1 MTFSE
6 MRRGEKWMTA
16 EERKDHRRFAIA
28 MKKFLKNH
36 GVVFSPLLFFRIN
49 DIAMQWLV
57 VRRLE
62 NSLWQ
67 SEETESGDLPTVTT
81 ALADHI
87 GKGRERLRKAIRE
100 LEDACTRLGTP
111 VDAGLADEMAPLM
124 RETRELMDGA
134 SFSGEE
140 S

>member
-6 MRRGEKWMTA
+6 LRQGEKWMTE
-16 EERKDHRRFAIA
+16 EERKVHRRFAMT
-28 MKKFLKNH
+28 MKKFLKDH
-36 GVVFSPLLFFRIN
+36 GVATSPLLIFRVS

-62 NSLWQ
+62 NSLFQ
-67 SEETESGDLPTVTT
+67 SEDDEQGGLPTVTT

-100 LEDACTRLGTP
+100 LEDACARLGTP
-111 VDAGLADEMAPLM
+111 IDAGLADEMAPLM

-134 SFSGEE
+134 DFSGKEE
-140 S
+140 